1 MTSHKT
7 TARKIQSHVG
17 ITLKLQDLRLA
28 DIYNMQ
34 SFMTFNKETEFL
46 LQKSIFFHFL

>member
-28 DIYNMQ
+28 DIQ
-34 SFMTFNKETEFL
+34 FAK
-46 LQKSIFFHFL
+46 FHDI